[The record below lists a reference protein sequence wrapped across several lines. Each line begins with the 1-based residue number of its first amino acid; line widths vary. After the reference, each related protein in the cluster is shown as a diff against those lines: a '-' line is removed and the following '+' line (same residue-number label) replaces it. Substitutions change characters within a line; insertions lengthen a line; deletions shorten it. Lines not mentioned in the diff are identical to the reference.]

1 MKEFLH
7 RVGIKLTS
15 TKAMAFF
22 LIVAVLA
29 FVELSPSNAEVLMV
43 LVISLFGANAAQHLA
58 VALGKRKE

>member
-1 MKEFLH
+1 MREFFT

-29 FVELSPSNAEVLMV
+29 FVPLTPENADILKV

-58 VALGKRKE
+58 SAFRR

>member
-22 LIVAVLA
+22 LIVVVLA
-29 FVELSPSNAEVLMV
+29 LVPLSEGNAEIMKV
-43 LVISLFGANAAQHLA
+43 LVISLFGANAAQHFA
-58 VALGKRKE
+58 AAFGKRKE